1 MPTMDGTSSTALASN
16 FAPAFFI
23 YLNISGDPVRI
34 TTLGKDVT
42 FASTGDA
49 DLDGFTFKA
58 FDHRAIEIGDVAN
71 SDNGSDTLTVDLS
84 GIVTIDTQLLTD
96 IGTISLW
103 QGRTCRLWFAVYDA
117 AGVTQQGAIVPY
129 YTGYM
134 SSVSIMPS
142 PKTQTIRLKVENY
155 LAAFAHASNRSYLNQ
170 GDYDAADVSAAA
182 TISAA
187 NGAKHGGGAYGGG
200 NSVGG
205 SGSGQFNIGSIRLE
219 HIF

>member
-1 MPTMDGTSSTALASN
+1 MPTMDTTASTALASN

-42 FASTGDA
+42 FASTGDV
-49 DLDGFTFKA
+49 DLDGNTFKA

-84 GIVTIDTQLLTD
+84 GIVTIDTALLND
-96 IGTISLW
+96 IGNIALW
-103 QGRTCRLWFAVYDA
+103 QGRSCRLWFAVYDA

-142 PKTQTIRLKVENY
+142 PKTQTIQLKVENY

-170 GDYDAADVSAAA
+170 SDYDAADVSAAA
-182 TISAA
+182 TISSA
-187 NGAKHGGGAYGGG
+187 NGAKHGGGGFNNTGLG
-200 NSVGG
+200 SVGG
-205 SGSGQFNIGSIRLE
+205 FTNVNFRPIALV
-219 HIF
+219 